1 MQQRNQNT
9 RQTHCGWPILL
20 SWIFLCAIALP
31 LSAQKQM
38 KVLKTSLKTVQEVY
52 FTAGPALMLTFQV
65 TNETDKTQKFCKYF
79 TPFEGFKGPFLEVV
93 AEDGTP
99 VAYQGPQVKRGKP
112 QAADYLK
119 VAAGQSID
127 IDFHLDLA
135 YPLDA
140 GHYIVQF
147 KGRPSFNRLADS
159 NRLSLR
165 IVQREQE
172 K

>member
-1 MQQRNQNT
+1 
-9 RQTHCGWPILL
+9 
-20 SWIFLCAIALP
+20 
-31 LSAQKQM
+31 M
-38 KVLKTSLKTVQEVY
+38 KGCKTTLKTVEEEY
-52 FTAGPALMLTFQV
+52 IATGPSLMLTFQV
-65 TNETDKTQKFCKYF
+65 TNEGHKTLKFCKYF

-93 AEDGTP
+93 SEDGTP

-112 QAADYLK
+112 GAADYLK
-119 VAAGQSID
+119 VTAGQSID

-147 KGRPSFNRLADS
+147 KGRPSFNRLPDS
-159 NRLSLR
+159 NRLPLR
-165 IVQREQE
+165 LVAVGPP